1 MKTLLQLCLFLSA
14 GILLAGCSEDNKPED
29 PIFEKTNIRIY
40 ALNEMTSGSQSNG
53 AINNGEYYLYI
64 IPAYNNGN
72 NCDLENETFVWI
84 ETFAGRKLRFSED
97 YEDEKGRIRIPN
109 DLIYISHNNPYLTE
123 YNRNCQICIIAAEEG
138 TYDFALKFYQP
149 KTGKYYI
156 TPRHRIKIHNSIH
169 DWVIAETS
177 KIE

>member
-1 MKTLLQLCLFLSA
+1 MKTLLRLCVFLSVGA
-14 GILLAGCSEDNKPED
+14 LLAGCTEDNKSED
-29 PIFEKTNIRIY
+29 PIFEKTNMRIY
-40 ALNEMTSGSQSNG
+40 ALNELTPESQSNG

-64 IPAYNNGN
+64 IPAYNKGN

-84 ETFAGRKLRFSED
+84 ETYAGGQLRFSENYD
-97 YEDEKGRIRIPN
+97 DEKGKIRIPN
-109 DLIYISHNNPYLTE
+109 DLIYITHNNPNLTE
-123 YNRNCQICIIAAEEG
+123 YNRNCQICIIAPEEG

-169 DWVIAETS
+169 DWVIAETLV
-177 KIE
+177 IE